1 MPDFAKRRD
10 KLRRLVRKTDADA
23 ILITSELNVTYLTGF
38 TGDSS
43 FLLVTNAGDELI
55 ISDMRYATHIEGE
68 CPGLPMSI
76 RGPGVKIIEALP
88 KVLKSA
94 KLSSIAI
101 ETSAMTVAFHEELN
115 TALKNIELVG
125 TSGLVEE
132 LREIK
137 DKEEVAEIRE
147 AVGLAERAFAVVRSS
162 LRPEQT
168 EKELLDALEAQVRL
182 FGGECTAFWP
192 IVGVGSSGA
201 MGHYRPGRERCV
213 GDADFVLIDWGA
225 KANLYLSDLT
235 RVLVTG
241 KLTSRFEKIYETVL
255 AANRAA
261 IKAIRPGAIMQDVD
275 GVARKVI
282 ERAGYGKKFG
292 HSLGHGFGLQI
303 HEGPWLRMKEDRPL
317 KAGMVVTVEPGIYIP
332 GWGGVRIEDDI
343 LVTRDGYEELS
354 SVGKDLADCVVA

>member
-23 ILITSELNVTYLTGF
+23 ILVTDELNVTYLTGF

-43 FLLVTNAGDELI
+43 YLLVTNSGDELI
-55 ISDMRYATHIEGE
+55 LSDMRYGTHIETE
-68 CPGLPMSI
+68 CPGLEMSI
-76 RGPGVKIIEALP
+76 RGPGVQMLEAIP
-88 KVLKSA
+88 KVIKSA
-94 KLSSIAI
+94 KVSSLAI
-101 ETSAMTVAFHEELN
+101 ETAAMSVAFHEEFAK
-115 TALKNIELVG
+115 ALSSITLVPTKG
-125 TSGLVEE
+125 VVEE

-137 DKEEVAEIRE
+137 DKHEIAEIRE
-147 AVGLAERAFAVVRSS
+147 AVGIAEKAFAVVKASM
-162 LRPEQT
+162 RPDQT
-168 EKELLDALEAQVRL
+168 EKELLDAIENHVRL

-192 IVGVGSSGA
+192 IVGVGSSAA
-201 MGHYRPGRERCV
+201 MGHYRPGRERRV
-213 GDADFVLIDWGA
+213 ADADFVLFDWGA

-241 KLTSRFEKIYETVL
+241 KLTSKFEKIYNTVL

-261 IKAIRPGAIMQDVD
+261 IKAIRPGAIMQDID
-275 GVARKVI
+275 GVARTVI
-282 ERAGYGKKFG
+282 EKAGYGKKFG

-343 LVTRDGYEELS
+343 LVTKDGHQELS
-354 SVGKDLADCVVA
+354 TVPKDLADCVIA

>member
-43 FLLVTNAGDELI
+43 YLLLTNAGDELI
-55 ISDMRYATHIEGE
+55 ISDMRYGTHIETE
-68 CPGLPMSI
+68 CPGLEMSI
-76 RGPGVKIIEALP
+76 RGPGVKMLEALP
-88 KVLKSA
+88 KIVKSA
-94 KLSSIAI
+94 KVSSLAV
-101 ETSAMTVAFHEELN
+101 ETAAMTVAFHEEF
-115 TALKNIELVG
+115 TKALSDVKLVP
-125 TSGLVEE
+125 TTGLVEQ
-132 LREIK
+132 LREVK
-137 DKEEVAEIRE
+137 DKGEIAEIRE
-147 AVGLAERAFAVVRSS
+147 AVAIAEKAFAVVIAS

-168 EKELLDALEAQVRL
+168 EKELLDAVEAQVRL

-192 IVGVGSSGA
+192 IVGVGSSAA
-201 MGHYRPGRERCV
+201 MGHYRPGRERRV
-213 GDADFVLIDWGA
+213 ADADFVLFDWGA

-235 RVLVTG
+235 RVVVTG
-241 KLTSRFEKIYETVL
+241 KLTSKFEKIYNTVL

-261 IKAIRPGAIMQDVD
+261 IKAIRPGAIMQDID

-282 ERAGYGKKFG
+282 EKAGYGKKFG

-317 KAGMVVTVEPGIYIP
+317 QAGMVVTVEPGIYIP

-343 LVTRDGYEELS
+343 LVTRDGHEELS
-354 SVGKDLADCVVA
+354 IVAKDLGECVVV